1 MENLNETATR
11 SLLFIDRSPALLP
24 LKKLLRKRNFF
35 IFECSAPEKGL
46 RLLQEF
52 RFDFILIDL
61 FIPGPL
67 SGEDLCRKLKADLK
81 TKTIP
86 LFLFSDRPLPQE
98 IARSYFFELKPDRL
112 IFTPFELPSLYQQ
125 ICLILQSNRENAL

>member
-1 MENLNETATR
+1 MNHSNGTSMR
-11 SLLFIDRSPALLP
+11 SLLFIDRSPALVP

-35 IFECSAPEKGL
+35 IFECPAPEKGL
-46 RLLQEF
+46 RLLQEY

-67 SGEDLCRKLKADLK
+67 SGEDLCRNLKADAL

-86 LFLFSDRPLPQE
+86 LFLFSNRPLPQE
-98 IARSYFFELKPDRL
+98 VARNYFFELKPDRL
-112 IFTPFELPSLYQQ
+112 IFTPFDLPSLYQQ
-125 ICLILQSNRENAL
+125 ICLILQS